1 MKKILYIPIMATI
14 LLAGCSANDN
24 ELLSAIEDSY
34 DLKTGT
40 IQSDFKYST
49 QYDNIEIEGV
59 VEGTI
64 NIAFGSDYDKITA
77 DINFDD
83 NSDKVEYYVDNK
95 GEILSADDEGEV
107 LYAPLYID
115 APDLS
120 KYEDDILEPKSTK
133 IKVDGKDVNVNE
145 YTFEFDKLDTEV
157 AKSMFDP
164 IIKLGFVSADIMQ
177 ADFINGTFNLS
188 YYVNPETGLLEKES
202 LSFTQ
207 TGDDTQS
214 TKTTVKIENNYSYEE
229 VEVEVPASLLDE
241 DKTNEESSE
250 TK

>member
-14 LLAGCSANDN
+14 LLTGCSSNDN

-34 DLKTGT
+34 NLKTGT

-49 QYDNIEIEGV
+49 QYANIEIEGV
-59 VEGTI
+59 VEGSI
-64 NIAFGSDYDKITA
+64 DISFGSDYDKITA

-95 GEILSADDEGEV
+95 GEILSANDSSDV
-107 LYAPLYID
+107 SYAPLYIE

-120 KYEDDILEPKSTK
+120 KYEEDILEPKATT
-133 IKVDGKDVNVNE
+133 IKVDGKETKVNE
-145 YTFEFDKLDTEV
+145 YTFKFEKLDTEV

-177 ADFINGTFNLS
+177 EDFIDGTFNLS
-188 YYVNPETGLLEKES
+188 YFVNPETGLLEKET

-214 TKTTVKIENNYSYEE
+214 TKTTVKIENVYSYDE
-229 VEVEVPASLLDE
+229 VEVEVPASLLE
-241 DKTNEESSE
+241 SEKQTEETSE

>member
-14 LLAGCSANDN
+14 LLTGCSATDN

-34 DLKTGT
+34 DLKTGI

-49 QYDNIEIEGV
+49 QYDNIEIKGV
-59 VEGTI
+59 VEGSI

-77 DINFDD
+77 NINFDG

-107 LYAPLYID
+107 SYAPLYID
-115 APDLS
+115 VPDLS
-120 KYEDDILEPKSTK
+120 KYEDDILEPKTTK
-133 IKVDGKDVNVNE
+133 IKVDGKEVNVNE

-207 TGDDTQS
+207 SGDDSQS
-214 TKTTVKIENNYSYEE
+214 TKTTIKIENVYSYEE
-229 VEVEVPASLLDE
+229 VEVEVPASLLEE

>member
-14 LLAGCSANDN
+14 LLTGCSATDN

-34 DLKTGT
+34 NLKTGT

-59 VEGTI
+59 VEGSI
-64 NIAFGSDYDKITA
+64 NIAYGSDYDKITA

-83 NSDKVEYYVDNK
+83 NTDKVEYYVDNK
-95 GEILSADDEGEV
+95 GEILGADDEGEV

-145 YTFEFDKLDTEV
+145 YTLELDKLDTEV

-214 TKTTVKIENNYSYEE
+214 TKTTVKIENNYSYDE
-229 VEVEVPASLLDE
+229 VEVEVPASLLEE